1 MEIDNLQIELNAN
14 QQFTLYGI
22 LSFLMFSV
30 ALDMQRTDFEQVWQQ
45 PRPVW
50 VGFLL
55 MWVLIPLWCL
65 GLVWLWQPPLS
76 IALGVILIAACPGGA
91 VSNFATHWA
100 GGTTA
105 LAVTTT
111 TVTTLASVVT
121 LPLIFWV
128 GAKMLSNGAVQT
140 QVSINFIELVQTVG
154 ILIFLPLVFGMFLA
168 YRFPQMT
175 VKLKKII
182 KPLSLIIFILFIIG
196 ALIGNLNNMK
206 NYLHHIFWLNLV
218 LNASAMLFG
227 YGFSKLVKL
236 SEAQARALTFESGLH
251 NTALGLILVL
261 TFFKGWGGM
270 TLIVAW
276 YGIWDLVTAF
286 LLAWFWSRC
295 LPNQV

>member
-1 MEIDNLQIELNAN
+1 MEIDNLQIQLNQN

-22 LSFLMFSV
+22 LAFLMFSI
-30 ALDMQRTDFEQVWQQ
+30 ALDMRNADFERVWRE

-55 MWVLIPLWCL
+55 MWVVIPFWCL
-65 GLVWLWQPPLS
+65 VLVWLWQPPLS
-76 IALGVILIAACPGGA
+76 IALGVMLIAACPGGA

-111 TVTTLASVVT
+111 TITTLSAVVT
-121 LPLIFWV
+121 LPFIFWV
-128 GAKMLSNGAVQT
+128 GTKIISAGTVQT
-140 QVSINFIELVQTVG
+140 QISINFTELVKIVT
-154 ILIFLPLVFGMFLA
+154 ILIFLPLCLGMFLA
-168 YRFPQMT
+168 HYFPKFIT
-175 VKLKKII
+175 KSKKII

-196 ALIGNLNNMK
+196 ALLGNINNLK
-206 NYLHHIFWLNLV
+206 NYLYHIFWLNLV
-218 LNASAMLFG
+218 LNASAMLLG
-227 YGFSKLVKL
+227 YCFSKLMKL

-270 TLIVAW
+270 TLIIAW

-286 LLAWFWSRC
+286 LLAWFWSQHLRK
-295 LPNQV
+295 

>member
-1 MEIDNLQIELNAN
+1 MEIDNLQIQLNQN

-22 LSFLMFSV
+22 LAFLMFSI
-30 ALDMQRTDFEQVWQQ
+30 ALDMRNADFERVWRA

-55 MWVLIPLWCL
+55 MWVVIPCWCL
-65 GLVWLWQPPLS
+65 VLVWLWQPPLS
-76 IALGVILIAACPGGA
+76 IALGVMLIAACPGGA

-111 TVTTLASVVT
+111 TVTTLSAVVT
-121 LPLIFWV
+121 LPFIFWI
-128 GAKMLSNGAVQT
+128 GTKILSAGTVQT
-140 QVSINFIELVQTVG
+140 QISLNFIELVKIVA
-154 ILIFLPLVFGMFLA
+154 ILIFFPLCLGMFLTH
-168 YRFPQMT
+168 YFPKFIT
-175 VKLKKII
+175 KSKKII

-196 ALIGNLNNMK
+196 ALLGNINNLK
-206 NYLHHIFWLNLV
+206 NYLYHIFWLNLV
-218 LNASAMLFG
+218 LNASAMLLG
-227 YGFSKLVKL
+227 YGFSKLMQL

-276 YGIWDLVTAF
+276 YGVWDLVTAF
-286 LLAWFWSRC
+286 VLAWFWSRQ
-295 LPNQV
+295 LPK